1 MLRPLRAVPEQ
12 LDDSQISRPEIQ
24 FGIQEI
30 TNMIQ
35 KALIL

>member
-1 MLRPLRAVPEQ
+1 MLLPLSAVPEQ

-24 FGIQEI
+24 IEI

-35 KALIL
+35 KVLIL